1 MHPHEQISYGRH
13 SALRVYVTLEDNI
26 MTFESVWNFKT
37 SSAVVAM
44 ESAVNSLQ
52 FNSALELFLQ
62 TVVLT
67 HLSVHYSV
75 CVIRAIQEDIRLQ
88 FPRATVTLALEEFN
102 TSRSFEELL
111 VSSINAGCEGF
122 LVMEDA
128 LFPFLDSFRSAH
140 EAAYFRASNKRIIVV
155 TRLGESERKRLLQH
169 DSMEVTPNILLVTPN
184 VSAGTVELYTTQ
196 LSPAEPRGVSANLT
210 LIDQISVKIGQG
222 VLPDSVRIFP
232 DKLSNMQGRRVRLST
247 LPYPPCAVA
256 NEVPLGQGNARSI
269 GPANYSLQAD
279 GTEILMILELCRR
292 HNCTLEIELVAN
304 SEWGQVYPNG
314 SSDGLIG
321 SLIDRRSDVAVA
333 AIYRWYNWYKY
344 VTMSAYT
351 GRSGISCLVPR
362 PRLLPFWQTPFLSF
376 PANLWLMV
384 CVSFCVGTTAVFIT
398 ERARQYVRPP
408 CGTSSA
414 ERYQLPDAIFF
425 MLSLYVE
432 QSVPLPNDMMAGTI
446 LLSFLLFGGFMV
458 GNSYAGALASV
469 MTIPRY
475 EKSIDTR
482 ADFAASAMKWSGP
495 TVAWMNS
502 LLMAEQPELVAIRN
516 RYEVHDDTTLARFS
530 HTRRDMGYVHERLQ
544 YGSYAL
550 ESFIDINATR
560 LLQPLKEDVFWEQII
575 TACSKTWPLMGFY
588 DDLILRVQQNGILRY
603 WELGSVIRNMGLEIQ
618 RNLADARVHDADHEP
633 VKLLI
638 AHFLGVFFIL
648 FVGLT
653 LATVTFIVELVVSRT
668 NAGIAGQPS
677 VPIGTISVP
686 SGTN

>member
-1 MHPHEQISYGRH
+1 MSKYRMEACGIN
-13 SALRVYVTLEDNI
+13 V
-26 MTFESVWNFKT
+26 T
-37 SSAVVAM
+37 SSTSNFQTCSTVVVM
-44 ESAVNSLQ
+44 ESILNSLQ
-52 FNSALELFLQ
+52 FNSALELFLK
-62 TVVLT
+62 TLVLT
-67 HLSVHYSV
+67 HLSDHYSV
-75 CVIRAIQEDIRLQ
+75 CIIRGVQEDVRLE
-88 FPRATVTLALEEFN
+88 FPRAAVTLALEEFN
-102 TSRSFEELL
+102 TSRSFEALL

-128 LFPFLDSFRSAH
+128 LFPFLDRFRSAH
-140 EAAYFRASNKRIIVV
+140 EAAYFRASNKRIIAV
-155 TRLGESERKRLLQH
+155 TRLGAPERERLLQQ
-169 DSMEVTPNILLVTPN
+169 DTLEVTPNILLVTPN
-184 VSAGTVELYTTQ
+184 ISFGTVDLYTTH
-196 LSPAEPRGVSANLT
+196 LSAVEPRGITANLG
-210 LIDQISVKIGQG
+210 LIEQISVKKEMG
-222 VLPDSVRIFP
+222 LLADSVKIFP

-256 NEVPLGQGNARSI
+256 NEVPFGQGNARSTV
-269 GPANYSLQAD
+269 PANYSLQAD
-279 GTEILMILELCRR
+279 GTELLMILELCRR

-376 PANLWLMV
+376 PASLWLMV

-408 CGTSSA
+408 CGTSG
-414 ERYQLPDAIFF
+414 ERYKLPDAIFF

-432 QSVPLPNDMMAGTI
+432 QSVPLPNDTMAGTI

-482 ADFAASAMKWSGP
+482 ADFVASGMKWSGP

-502 LLMAEQPELVAIRN
+502 LLMAEQPELVTIRN
-516 RYEVHDDTTLARFS
+516 SYEVHDDDTLARFS

-618 RNLADARVHDADHEP
+618 RNLANARVHDADHEP

-653 LATVTFIVELVVSRT
+653 LAMVTFIIELLVYRT
-668 NAGIAGQPS
+668 NAGIVGQ
-677 VPIGTISVP
+677 VET
-686 SGTN
+686 

>member
-1 MHPHEQISYGRH
+1 
-13 SALRVYVTLEDNI
+13 
-26 MTFESVWNFKT
+26 
-37 SSAVVAM
+37 M
-44 ESAVNSLQ
+44 ESSINALQ
-52 FNSALELFLQ
+52 FNSAFQMFLK
-62 TVVLT
+62 TLVLT
-67 HLSVHYSV
+67 HLSGHYSV
-75 CVIRAIQEDIRLQ
+75 CVIRGAQDDVRLE
-88 FPRATVTLALEEFN
+88 FPRPSVMVALGAVDS
-102 TSRSFEELL
+102 SRTFENIL

-122 LVMEDA
+122 LVLEGA
-128 LFPFLDSFRSAH
+128 LFPFLDNYRSAH
-140 EAAYFRASNKRIIVV
+140 EAAYVRAFNKRIVAV
-155 TRLGESERKRLLQH
+155 TRLDASEREQLLQH
-169 DSMEVTPNILLVTPN
+169 DTMEVTPNILLVNPN
-184 VSAGTVELYTTQ
+184 MVSGTVTLYTTI
-196 LSPAEPRGVSANLT
+196 LSPAEPRGILVNLT
-210 LIDQISVKIGQG
+210 LIDEIMLKMNTELLLPESV
-222 VLPDSVRIFP
+222 SEFP

-256 NEVPLGQGNARSI
+256 NEVPLGQGNARSTV
-269 GPANYSLQAD
+269 PANYSLQAD

-304 SEWGQVYPNG
+304 SEWGEVYPNG

-351 GRSGISCLVPR
+351 GRSGVSCLVPR

-376 PANLWLMV
+376 PASLWLMV
-384 CVSFCVGTTAVFIT
+384 CVSFCIGTVAVFIT
-398 ERARQYVRPP
+398 ERARQYVR
-408 CGTSSA
+408 SSRRSLG
-414 ERYQLPDAIFF
+414 ERYKLLDAIFF

-432 QSVPLPNDMMAGTI
+432 QSVPLPNDMMAGSI

-482 ADFAASAMKWSGP
+482 ADFAASGMKWSGP
-495 TVAWMNS
+495 TIAWMNS
-502 LLMAEQPELVAIRN
+502 LLMAEQPELVTIRN
-516 RYEVHDDTTLARFS
+516 SYEVHGGDTLARFS

-618 RNLADARVHDADHEP
+618 RNLANARVHDADHEP

-653 LATVTFIVELVVSRT
+653 LATLAFIVELLVYRA
-668 NAGIAGQPS
+668 NADLVGK
-677 VPIGTISVP
+677 VET
-686 SGTN
+686 

>member
-1 MHPHEQISYGRH
+1 
-13 SALRVYVTLEDNI
+13 
-26 MTFESVWNFKT
+26 
-37 SSAVVAM
+37 M
-44 ESAVNSLQ
+44 ESEVNSLQ
-52 FNSALELFLQ
+52 FNSALELFLK
-62 TVVLT
+62 TLVLT
-67 HLSVHYSV
+67 HLSGHYSL
-75 CVIRAIQEDIRLQ
+75 CVIRGVLDDVRLEFPRTTVTIGLVASNSSELEDI
-88 FPRATVTLALEEFN
+88 
-102 TSRSFEELL
+102 L

-128 LFPFLDSFRSAH
+128 LFPFLDNFRSAH
-140 EAAYFRASNKRIIVV
+140 EAAYFRANNKRIVAV
-155 TRLGESERKRLLQH
+155 TRLGIAERERLLQH

-184 VSAGTVELYTTQ
+184 VSSGTVDLYTTK
-196 LSPAEPRGVSANLT
+196 LSPADPRGILTNLT
-210 LIDQISVKIGQG
+210 LIDQILLTVDPTL
-222 VLPDSVRIFP
+222 LPEPLRKFP
-232 DKLSNMQGRRVRLST
+232 DKLSNMEGRRVRLAT

-256 NEVPLGQGNARSI
+256 NEVPLGKGNARSTV
-269 GPANYSLQAD
+269 PANNSLQAD
-279 GTEILMILELCRR
+279 GTEILMILELCHR

-321 SLIDRRSDVAVA
+321 SLIERRTDIAMA
-333 AIYRWYNWYKY
+333 AIYR
-344 VTMSAYT
+344 
-351 GRSGISCLVPR
+351 C
-362 PRLLPFWQTPFLSF
+362 
-376 PANLWLMV
+376 
-384 CVSFCVGTTAVFIT
+384 
-398 ERARQYVRPP
+398 
-408 CGTSSA
+408 
-414 ERYQLPDAIFF
+414 
-425 MLSLYVE
+425 LYVE
-432 QSVPLPNDMMAGTI
+432 QSVPLRNDMIAGSI

-482 ADFAASAMKWSGP
+482 ADFAASGMKWSGT

-502 LLMAEQPELVAIRN
+502 LLMAEQPELVTIRN
-516 RYEVHDDTTLARFS
+516 NYEVYDGDTLARFS

-575 TACSKTWPLMGFY
+575 TACSKTWPLMGYY

-618 RNLADARVHDADHEP
+618 RNLANARVHDADHEP

-653 LATVTFIVELVVSRT
+653 LATVTFLAELIVYRAKT
-668 NAGIAGQPS
+668 GRAGIIQA
-677 VPIGTISVP
+677 
-686 SGTN
+686 

>member
-1 MHPHEQISYGRH
+1 MELAINVLH
-13 SALRVYVTLEDNI
+13 
-26 MTFESVWNFKT
+26 F
-37 SSAVVAM
+37 SSAF
-44 ESAVNSLQ
+44 Q
-52 FNSALELFLQ
+52 LFLK
-62 TVVLT
+62 TLALT
-67 HLSVHYSV
+67 HLPGHYSV
-75 CVIRAIQEDIRLQ
+75 CVVRGMQDDIRLE
-88 FPRATVTLALEEFN
+88 FPGPTVTIALEKSLN
-102 TSRSFEELL
+102 TPETIGDIL
-111 VSSINAGCEGF
+111 VHSINAGCEGF

-128 LFPFLDSFRSAH
+128 LFPFLDNYRAAH
-140 EAAYFRASNKRIIVV
+140 EAAFFRAPNKRIIAVS
-155 TRLGESERKRLLQH
+155 RLGATERKRLLEH
-169 DSMEVTPNILLVTPN
+169 DTMEVTPNILLVKGNET
-184 VSAGTVELYTTQ
+184 AGTIDLYTTK
-196 LSPAEPRGVSANLT
+196 LSPLEPRGIVADLQW
-210 LIDQISVKIGQG
+210 LERISVEDEL
-222 VLPDSVRIFP
+222 VELPDTLRKFP
-232 DKLSNMQGRRVRLST
+232 DKLSNMEGRRVRLST
-247 LPYPPCAVA
+247 LPYPPCSVA
-256 NEVPLGQGNARSI
+256 NEVPLGQGNARSTV
-269 GPANYSLQAD
+269 PVNYSLQAD
-279 GTEILMILELCRR
+279 GTEILMVLELCRR

-351 GRSGISCLVPR
+351 GRSGVSCLVPR
-362 PRLLPFWQTPFLSF
+362 PRLLPYWQTPFLSF
-376 PANLWLMV
+376 PPSLWLMV
-384 CVSFCVGTTAVFIT
+384 SVSFCVGTVAVFFT
-398 ERARQYVRPP
+398 ERARQRVHPP
-408 CGTSSA
+408 AGATEKHKLVDS
-414 ERYQLPDAIFF
+414 IFF
-425 MLSLYVE
+425 MVSLYVE
-432 QSVPLPNDMMAGTI
+432 QSVPLRHDLMAGSM
-446 LLSFLLFGGFMV
+446 LLSFLLFGGFMI
-458 GNSYAGALASV
+458 GNSYAGALACV

-482 ADFAASAMKWSGP
+482 ADFAASGMKWSGP

-502 LLMAEQPELVAIRN
+502 LLMAEQPELVTIRN
-516 RYEVHDDTTLARFS
+516 RYEVHDGGTLAGFS

-618 RNLADARVHDADHEP
+618 RNLANARVHDQDHEP

-653 LATVTFIVELVVSRT
+653 LATVIFAIEHVVYRANSDLP
-668 NAGIAGQPS
+668 A
-677 VPIGTISVP
+677 
-686 SGTN
+686 

>member
-1 MHPHEQISYGRH
+1 M
-13 SALRVYVTLEDNI
+13 
-26 MTFESVWNFKT
+26 ESVAK
-37 SSAVVAM
+37 
-44 ESAVNSLQ
+44 SLQ
-52 FNSALELFLQ
+52 FSSALEAFLK
-62 TVVLT
+62 TLVLT
-67 HLSVHYSV
+67 HLSGHYSV
-75 CVIRAIQEDIRLQ
+75 CVIRGVQDDVRLE
-88 FPRATVTLALEEFN
+88 FPRATVTLALER
-102 TSRSFEELL
+102 TPDSFLAFENAL
-111 VSSINAGCEGF
+111 VSSIDAGCEGF
-122 LVMEDA
+122 LVLEDA
-128 LFPFLDSFRSAH
+128 LFPFLDHFRSAH
-140 EAAYFRASNKRIIVV
+140 EAAFFRAVNKRIVAIS
-155 TRLGESERKRLLQH
+155 RLGASESERMLRH
-169 DSMEVTPNILLVTPN
+169 DAMEVTPNILLVNPD
-184 VSAGTVELYTTQ
+184 VSTATIELYTTK
-196 LSPAEPRGVSANLT
+196 LSSAEPRGISANLT
-210 LIDQISVKIGQG
+210 LIDRVRMDFGQIS
-222 VLPDSVRIFP
+222 LPDSLRKFP
-232 DKLSNMQGRRVRLST
+232 DKLTDMEGRRVRLST

-256 NEVPLGQGNARSI
+256 NEVPLGQGNARSTV
-269 GPANYSLQAD
+269 PANYSLQAD

-376 PANLWLMV
+376 PPSLWLMV
-384 CVSFCVGTTAVFIT
+384 CISFCVGTAAVFIT
-398 ERARQYVRPP
+398 ERTRQFMRLRLGSV
-408 CGTSSA
+408 
-414 ERYQLPDAIFF
+414 ERYQLPDALLF
-425 MLSLYVE
+425 MVSLYVE
-432 QSVPLPNDMMAGTI
+432 QSVPLPNDMMAGSI

-482 ADFAASAMKWSGP
+482 ADFAASGMKWSGP
-495 TVAWMNS
+495 TIAWMNS
-502 LLMAEQPELVAIRN
+502 LLMAEQPELVTIRN
-516 RYEVHDDTTLARFS
+516 NYEVHDGDTLARFS

-550 ESFIDINATR
+550 ESFININATR

-618 RNLADARVHDADHEP
+618 RNLANARVHDADHEP

-653 LATVTFIVELVVSRT
+653 LATLIFIGEHVVYRSKKGRDSKMD
-668 NAGIAGQPS
+668 I
-677 VPIGTISVP
+677 
-686 SGTN
+686 

>member
-1 MHPHEQISYGRH
+1 MEH
-13 SALRVYVTLEDNI
+13 SDTPR
-26 MTFESVWNFKT
+26 TFEDTF
-37 SSAVVAM
+37 
-44 ESAVNSLQ
+44 
-52 FNSALELFLQ
+52 
-62 TVVLT
+62 
-67 HLSVHYSV
+67 
-75 CVIRAIQEDIRLQ
+75 
-88 FPRATVTLALEEFN
+88 
-102 TSRSFEELL
+102 
-111 VSSINAGCEGF
+111 VSSIDAGCEGF
-122 LVMEDA
+122 LVLEDA
-128 LFPFLDSFRSAH
+128 LFPFLDHFRSAH
-140 EAAYFRASNKRIIVV
+140 EAASFRAPNKRIVAI
-155 TRLGESERKRLLQH
+155 TRLGASERERMLQH
-169 DSMEVTPNILLVTPN
+169 DTMEVTPNILLVNPDA
-184 VSAGTVELYTTQ
+184 SSGTIELYTTE
-196 LSPAEPRGVSANLT
+196 LSPAEPRGILANLT
-210 LIDQISVKIGQG
+210 LIDRIRADADEVL
-222 VLPDSVRIFP
+222 LPDSIRKFP
-232 DKLSNMQGRRVRLST
+232 DKLTDMQGRRVRLST
-247 LPYPPCAVA
+247 LPYPPCTVA
-256 NEVPLGQGNARSI
+256 NEVPPGQGNARSTV
-269 GPANYSLQAD
+269 PANYSLQAD
-279 GTEILMILELCRR
+279 GTEILMVLELCRR

-321 SLIDRRSDVAVA
+321 SLIDRRSDVAMA

-351 GRSGISCLVPR
+351 GRSGASCLVPR

-376 PANLWLMV
+376 PPSLWLMV
-384 CVSFCVGTTAVFIT
+384 CVSFCVGTTAVFLT
-398 ERARQYVRPP
+398 ERARQYVRP
-408 CGTSSA
+408 GRESS

-432 QSVPLPNDMMAGTI
+432 QSVSLPNDMMAGSI

-482 ADFAASAMKWSGP
+482 ADFAASGMKWSGP
-495 TVAWMNS
+495 TIAWMNS
-502 LLMAEQPELVAIRN
+502 LLMAEQPELVTIRN
-516 RYEVHDDTTLARFS
+516 RYEVHDGDTLARFS

-550 ESFIDINATR
+550 ESFININATR

-575 TACSKTWPLMGFY
+575 TACSKTWPLMGLY

-618 RNLADARVHDADHEP
+618 RNLANARVHDADHEP

-653 LATVTFIVELVVSRT
+653 LATVAFIGEHVVFR
-668 NAGIAGQPS
+668 AKKGRA
-677 VPIGTISVP
+677 
-686 SGTN
+686 SGMDS